1 MLVRILRNKGY
12 YDYVKPQMLDRLIE
26 AEEIIS
32 FYRTSGPVVLGVD
45 PVRRAENKSYV
56 GEERRLA
63 A

>member
-1 MLVRILRNKGY
+1 MLVRILRDKGY

-26 AEEIIS
+26 TEKIVS

-45 PVRRAENKSYV
+45 PVRRSQNTAYV
-56 GEERRLA
+56 GDERRLA